1 MNPRTLKSVYK
12 QINKEEL
19 KSEKIELALID
30 DLKQIQK
37 ESTKAYVDYIDDMD
51 TSKGYLSQA
60 KRKATKAVQLLKESV
75 NLYENAE
82 SKFKEL
88 GMDVPSE
95 LKKQTPKAALAE
107 AEKDLNMMTSL
118 FSQFKVR

>member
-12 QINKEEL
+12 KINKQEL

-37 ESTKAYVDYIDDMD
+37 ESSKAYVDYIDDMD

-75 NLYENAE
+75 NLYEDVE

-95 LKKQTPKAALAE
+95 LEKQNPKSALAE